1 MHRFADARPTWRGA
15 DWRPMKFR
23 LATSLTATAVLML
36 SLATTAQPAG
46 AAVITM
52 DFTGTVGTRDGELVL
67 GQTGSAIPF
76 SYSITYDTSL
86 GALTAFSA
94 AGTSTVHDFYGYS
107 RAGIVASSLTFGSAT
122 WTANDLRPLDITGGG
137 LLVAD
142 FFVNT
147 DLTVAAPTLI
157 WSSFRTTQSRLVLG
171 LANATSSG
179 LEMSTRVFIT
189 DQGDPR
195 ANTLATGDYTMTS
208 SMTPVPEPA
217 SLLFVGSGLLGFV
230 ARRRLTKKR

>member
-1 MHRFADARPTWRGA
+1 
-15 DWRPMKFR
+15 MKFR

-52 DFTGTVGTRDGELVL
+52 DFTGTVGTRDGEFVL
-67 GQTGSAIPF
+67 GLTGSAIPF
-76 SYSITYDTSL
+76 TYSLTYDTSL

-122 WTANDLRPLDITGGG
+122 WTANDLRPLDINGSG
-137 LLVAD
+137 LIAD

-157 WSSFRTTQSRLVLG
+157 WSSFRTSQSRLVLG

-179 LEMSTRVFIT
+179 PQMSTRVFIT
-189 DQGDPR
+189 DTGDPP
-195 ANTLATGDYTMTS
+195 ANTLAIGSYTMTS
-208 SMTPVPEPA
+208 SMTPVPEP
-217 SLLFVGSGLLGFV
+217 SSMLLLG
-230 ARRRLTKKR
+230 AGLIGTASRLRRRFLRQR